1 MYNVRMAQNIAER
14 VELIKRGKLLEYFT
28 IGWNVLEAFV
38 AITSGIV
45 AGSIALIG
53 FGIDSLI
60 ESLSGSILLWRLADD
75 SDEREKLAVRLVGG
89 SFIILAAYVAFDAV
103 KSLIYK
109 EAPETSY
116 VGIGLAVVSIL
127 IMPLLARAK
136 RDVGVKLG
144 SRAMVSDS
152 KQTNICAYLSVIL
165 LAGLILNALFGWWW
179 ADPVAALVMIPIIV
193 KEGIEGLRGEVCD
206 DGCH

>member
-1 MYNVRMAQNIAER
+1 MAQNIAER

>member
-127 IMPLLARAK
+127 INAAPGPCEKRCRRKTGKPRNGVRLQANQHLRLPVRDLACRLDLK
-136 RDVGVKLG
+136 CLVRLVVG
-144 SRAMVSDS
+144 
-152 KQTNICAYLSVIL
+152 
-165 LAGLILNALFGWWW
+165 
-179 ADPVAALVMIPIIV
+179 
-193 KEGIEGLRGEVCD
+193 
-206 DGCH
+206 

>member
-1 MYNVRMAQNIAER
+1 MSEQVIERSVLVR
-14 VELIKRGKLLEYFT
+14 RGKFLEYFT
-28 IGWNVLEAFV
+28 IGWNLLEAVV
-38 AITSGIV
+38 AVGSGLI
-45 AGSIALIG
+45 AGSIALVG

-75 SDEREKLAVRLVGG
+75 GDDREKLAVRLVGA
-89 SFIILAAYVAFDAV
+89 SFMILAAYVAFDAV
-103 KSLIYK
+103 KSLIYQETP
-109 EAPETSY
+109 EASY
-116 VGIGLAVVSIL
+116 VGIALATVSIVV
-127 IMPLLARAK
+127 MPFLARAK
-136 RDVGVKLG
+136 KDVGVKLG

-165 LAGLILNALFGWWW
+165 LVGLILNALFGWWW
-179 ADPVAALVMIPIIV
+179 ADPVAALIMIPIIV